1 MGLILVQKFARRSF
15 QKYLWVGGKQ
25 VGAGCVYVAGGNSC
39 QSYPSITP
47 HPSALWYP
55 LYSMRET
62 SDAVSR
68 CSSLLLLLEKV
79 LVEQSAEREHRMIE

>member
-25 VGAGCVYVAGGNSC
+25 VGAGYVYEAGGNSC
-39 QSYPSITP
+39 QSYLSITL

-55 LYSMRET
+55 HYSTGEINDT
-62 SDAVSR
+62 LSA
-68 CSSLLLLLEKV
+68 SLLLLLERV
-79 LVEQSAEREHRMIE
+79 LVSCRVQGN